1 MKLRAVPFV
10 TYFCPPASFFGWL
23 EATIRGIK
31 NMFEKKTEV
40 SGYRIFKRT
49 FQRIMYH
56 VTYTQEKNKVSRYIR
71 LAKYIRLH
79 RKKKNITF
87 AITTPLTEIEINA
100 KGAG

>member
-49 FQRIMYH
+49 F
-56 VTYTQEKNKVSRYIR
+56 
-71 LAKYIRLH
+71 
-79 RKKKNITF
+79 
-87 AITTPLTEIEINA
+87 
-100 KGAG
+100 